1 MWGSPRTGGREQQ
14 QAEREDRTEAQ
25 PRLTSGEPQ
34 LRGAAGMNGRAG
46 PDYRPTWGWKSVS
59 GLGSEKGV
67 TITIQDKWGSL
78 WGFPGGASGKEPA
91 C

>member
-1 MWGSPRTGGREQQ
+1 
-14 QAEREDRTEAQ
+14 
-25 PRLTSGEPQ
+25 
-34 LRGAAGMNGRAG
+34 MNGRAG